1 MYNKDNGKG
10 VFLRKSPKNNKGGE
24 NMPKNSKAKIVANN
38 RYNQKNYDHINIAV
52 KKGDKEI
59 IKAHA
64 EKHGE
69 SINGFVK
76 RAIKETMTN
85 DNKTGKKIDLD
96 LSSLLDG
103 W

>member
-1 MYNKDNGKG
+1 MKVNKT
-10 VFLRKSPKNNKGGE
+10 
-24 NMPKNSKAKIVANN
+24 SKAKIAANN

-64 EKHGE
+64 EKNGE

-76 RAIKETMTN
+76 RAIKETITN
-85 DNKTGKKIDLD
+85 DNKADKTGKKIDLD
-96 LSSLLDG
+96 LSGLID

>member
-1 MYNKDNGKG
+1 
-10 VFLRKSPKNNKGGE
+10 
-24 NMPKNSKAKIVANN
+24 MPKNSKAKIAANN

-59 IKAHA
+59 IKAH
-64 EKHGE
+64 EGKQGE
-69 SINGFVK
+69 SIKGFVK

-85 DNKTGKKIDLD
+85 DNKAKTEKKID
-96 LSSLLDG
+96 LSSLLDD

>member
-1 MYNKDNGKG
+1 
-10 VFLRKSPKNNKGGE
+10 
-24 NMPKNSKAKIVANN
+24 MPKNSKAKIAANN

-64 EKHGE
+64 GKQGE

-85 DNKTGKKIDLD
+85 DNKAKTEKKID
-96 LSSLLDG
+96 LSSLLDD